1 MEAVIGAFNQEKALV
16 VVVIVKTYG
25 SFAALQTLHIYR
37 RSSVVF
43 RTVTRGQKSV
53 GVSAW
58 RHIYFTLTH
67 YTICL
72 CSEAWETIRHQHTQR
87 PGHEITH
94 RRQQIV
100 SYEQFFCNIHSHL

>member
-72 CSEAWETIRHQHTQR
+72 CSEAWETIRRQHTHTETGTRDNTQ
-87 PGHEITH
+87 ETAD
-94 RRQQIV
+94 
-100 SYEQFFCNIHSHL
+100 CKL